1 MTITEN
7 TIAICMATY
16 NGAKYV
22 GEQIESI
29 CKQSYSDWVLFIR
42 DDKSND
48 ETVKIVE
55 RYAKENKEKI
65 ILIED
70 EKIQGGSSKKNF
82 AGILNWVSEHYR
94 FRYFMFSD
102 QDDYWLPTKIETS
115 IKTVKKLEDDYNG
128 PILVHTD
135 LRVVDQNLQTLGE
148 SFVKYRA
155 LDPNVKD
162 INHLLV
168 QNNIT
173 GCTMCWNE
181 KLNKILNLSDDN
193 VAMHDWWMALAATCF
208 GKIEFIEDQTIL
220 YRQHGNNV
228 VGATNVNSI
237 SFVMQRL
244 TGHAHVQ
251 ETLAMSMD
259 QAEAFATYYK
269 NKLSNKQLNAIREF
283 ASLKKKNKLSK
294 IVTVLQKKYLK
305 QGIIQVVGELM
316 FI

>member
-7 TIAICMATY
+7 TVAVCMATY

-22 GEQIESI
+22 EEQIESI

-42 DDKSND
+42 DDNSND
-48 ETVKIVE
+48 ETVKIVK
-55 RYAKENKEKI
+55 RYVEKYREKI
-65 ILIED
+65 VLIED
-70 EKIQGGSSKKNF
+70 KKILGGSSKKNF
-82 AGILNWVSEHYR
+82 AGILSWVSENYK
-94 FRYFMFSD
+94 FNYFMFSD

-115 IKTVKKLEDDYNG
+115 IKRIKKLESEYDG

-135 LRVVDQNLQTLGE
+135 LRVVDQKLQTLGE

-155 LDPNVKD
+155 LNASVKD

-181 KLNKILNLSDDN
+181 KLNRILNLSDDY
-193 VAMHDWWMALAATCF
+193 VVMHDWWMALVASCF
-208 GKIEFIEDQTIL
+208 GKIEFIDEQTIL

-228 VGATNVNSI
+228 VGATNVNSL
-237 SFVMQRL
+237 SFIVQRL
-244 TGHAHVQ
+244 TGRAHVK
-251 ETLAMSMD
+251 ETLVMSMD

-269 NKLSNKQLNAIREF
+269 NQLSSEQLNTIRKF
-283 ASLKKKNKLSK
+283 AGLKKKCKFSK

-305 QGIIQVVGELM
+305 QGIIQVIGELM